1 MGAYK
6 YLNNFVVNL
15 VQAKEL
21 SLRRQGSLA
30 QAKSFR
36 LSLSEIENKQH
47 FEFSLKLAHLAQARG
62 LCSNEHLKP
71 KGGVL
76 LPFSLRRELLAQ
88 ARASRLG
95 EKQLAQ
101 ASITDLTCSHA
112 CKAKNPSRNNTQIIF
127 TPSKAH
133 QIIKSTQQN
142 QNRHIIYKSIKK
154 SQLPLLGKSQPKDSY
169 SKTVSTTALGTTY

>member
-1 MGAYK
+1 M
-6 YLNNFVVNL
+6 
-15 VQAKEL
+15 
-21 SLRRQGSLA
+21 
-30 QAKSFR
+30 
-36 LSLSEIENKQH
+36 
-47 FEFSLKLAHLAQARG
+47 
-62 LCSNEHLKP
+62 
-71 KGGVL
+71 
-76 LPFSLRRELLAQ
+76 LAQ

-101 ASITDLTCSHA
+101 ASLADLTCSHA
-112 CKAKNPSRNNTQIIF
+112 CKAKNPSINSTQIIF

-169 SKTVSTTALGTTY
+169 TQTVSTTTLEQLTKLEKKWQNKGKQGYQEGPLLEPRQQCQKKWKQETRDNLREEGMSSNQLEHGSTEPQQSFCEEER